1 MARGVLLRS
10 GADGPLDSARLEDT
24 AIFNDLALSLA
35 VALGIGLLIGVER
48 ERRKLARQAPS
59 TGGVRTFSAAALA
72 GALSLATGGPALLAV
87 TAAVVGAFVALG
99 YWRTRDDEHPG
110 LTTEIAMIATL
121 LAGALAVRSPQLAA
135 MVGVALA
142 ILLASRERLR
152 HFVGSVLTTEEL
164 EAALVL
170 GAASLVVLPLLPDRA
185 IGPFEAINPR
195 AVWMLVILVLA
206 IGAAGHVA
214 VRALG
219 ARFGLPAAG
228 LASGFASSSAT
239 IGAMGTQAAKAPEML
254 PAAVAGAVLSTVAT
268 IVQLA
273 AVLAAISLPTLRAMA
288 LPLACAGVAA
298 VVYGAVFT
306 LQSLRAPE
314 AEAGTDKAPAISR
327 RSALTFGAILA
338 VVLMA
343 SAALQRWFGDAGAAA
358 AAGLAGLVDAH
369 AGAISAASLASSGA
383 MAAQDAVLPI
393 LAAVSTNTVTKTVFA
408 FGAGGRRF
416 AWRVVPGLFL
426 VLAAAWAG
434 ALPGLLAT

>member
-1 MARGVLLRS
+1 M
-10 GADGPLDSARLEDT
+10 DT
-24 AIFNDLALSLA
+24 ANFNDLALSLA
-35 VALGIGLLIGVER
+35 VALGIGLLIGAER
-48 ERRKLARQAPS
+48 ERRKLARAQPA
-59 TGGVRTFSAAALA
+59 TAGIRTFSVTALA
-72 GALSLATGGPALLAV
+72 GAVSLAAGGPALLAV
-87 TAAVVGAFVALG
+87 TAAVVGAFVAIG
-99 YWRTRDDEHPG
+99 YWRTRGDGDPG
-110 LTTEIAMIATL
+110 LTTEVALMATL

-135 MVGVALA
+135 MAGVGVA
-142 ILLASRERLR
+142 ILLAGRSRLHR
-152 HFVGSVLTTEEL
+152 FVGSVLTADEL

-185 IGPFEAINPR
+185 IGPFDALNLR
-195 AVWMLVILVLA
+195 TVWMLVILVLA

-219 ARFGLPAAG
+219 TRFGLPAAG

-239 IGAMGTQAAKAPEML
+239 IGAMGARAAKAPELL

-273 AVLAAISLPTLRAMA
+273 AVLAAISLPTLQAMT
-288 LPLACAGVAA
+288 LPLACAGAAA
-298 VVYGAVFT
+298 VAYGAVFT
-306 LQSLRAPE
+306 LRSLRAPE
-314 AEAGTDKAPAISR
+314 ADGTDGSPAISL

-338 VVLMA
+338 GVLLA
-343 SAALQRWFGDAGAAA
+343 SAALQRWFGEAGAVA
-358 AAGLAGLVDAH
+358 AAGVAGLVDAH

-383 MAAQDAVLPI
+383 IAAQDAVLPI

-408 FGAGGRRF
+408 FSAGGRPF
-416 AWRVVPGLFL
+416 AWRVVPGLVL